1 MKTKLTAFLTLFLVA
16 GLMIQSKAQQHD
28 YGQKSYGIF
37 VHYGWGGT
45 AASQYGCPIS
55 PYPDWTYPQNVDETA
70 NNFDVQGFV
79 DDLEDMNPEY
89 LIFTAWH
96 CWQHPLYPSDVMD
109 SWLGTGHCSQR
120 DVLQEL
126 LDACDAIGLDVY
138 WYIQPSEA
146 HNFSPAEQAAVGY
159 IDRNTQTETY
169 NDFLNE
175 LIAEL
180 TDRYKSQVKG
190 FWFDK
195 GLSYGCT
202 DTERIG
208 NTIRAILPNAVL
220 IANGFAN
227 ESADFGALETKVPSV
242 TFPRDGY
249 IVSNSDEDTWPGYE
263 RSVSFVMD
271 RSWAAEPGSI
281 RYDGTMMFKY
291 TVLQAGVNEEGGG
304 VAWAYGP
311 YPGIPVSYN
320 PGLKDAM
327 VDLGNQ
333 IDEVGESIKNTVPSN
348 SWPSPEGTTI
358 NSLEWGIATR
368 SADGDFEYLHVLKA
382 PVGNTLTIAAPDDG
396 RQYTSAVNLRTGNA
410 CSFSQTSNEI
420 NITLAAGDTWHAID
434 AVIKLTY
441 SGITIG
447 GGNLALNGTA
457 SQSSTDYGGVASRA
471 IDGTTDGAWSEG
483 SVTHTVNEVEPWW
496 EVDLGSE
503 HIIGDIVIYNRT
515 DVPYNNRLSNF
526 TVTVMDGN
534 RNATFSQSFTSYPD
548 PSIIVDGGNAVGQ
561 IIQVKLD
568 DTNPLSLAEVEVY
581 EGEIVESNLALSGTA
596 TQSSTAYAGAASRA
610 IDNDTNGVWEDGSV
624 THTSPEANP
633 WWEVDLGSEYSIGD
647 INIFGRTDECC
658 AGRLSDYT
666 LSVIDGNGVTT
677 YTENFTTYP
686 EATTNAGDAI
696 GQVIR
701 IQSNTTD
708 VALSLAEV
716 QVYEGGGSSPVI
728 NTITIQENETGFCSV
743 EGGVH
748 SNNAGYTGDGFA
760 NTSNVLGN
768 GVNWEISGAAG
779 DYTFSWRYAS
789 TNSRPGDLLVS
800 GATVA
805 NNVLSSASGS
815 WSSWITVSTTVTL
828 GAGVKT
834 VRLEATSA
842 SGLGNIDY
850 MEVTGPDAAV
860 SGCSSGARVG
870 GSDVLSEVSASVFN
884 IYPNPVEGQLN
895 IKLEKGEHAHYHVL
909 NTSGQVV
916 MTGHISNGAAT
927 VDLNDFK
934 KGIYLIK
941 VTGDSTSQIRK
952 VIKK

>member
-1 MKTKLTAFLTLFLVA
+1 M
-16 GLMIQSKAQQHD
+16 
-28 YGQKSYGIF
+28 
-37 VHYGWGGT
+37 
-45 AASQYGCPIS
+45 
-55 PYPDWTYPQNVDETA
+55 
-70 NNFDVQGFV
+70 
-79 DDLEDMNPEY
+79 
-89 LIFTAWH
+89 
-96 CWQHPLYPSDVMD
+96 
-109 SWLGTGHCSQR
+109 
-120 DVLQEL
+120 
-126 LDACDAIGLDVY
+126 
-138 WYIQPSEA
+138 
-146 HNFSPAEQAAVGY
+146 
-159 IDRNTQTETY
+159 
-169 NDFLNE
+169 
-175 LIAEL
+175 
-180 TDRYKSQVKG
+180 
-190 FWFDK
+190 
-195 GLSYGCT
+195 
-202 DTERIG
+202 
-208 NTIRAILPNAVL
+208 
-220 IANGFAN
+220 
-227 ESADFGALETKVPSV
+227 
-242 TFPRDGY
+242 
-249 IVSNSDEDTWPGYE
+249 
-263 RSVSFVMD
+263 
-271 RSWAAEPGSI
+271 
-281 RYDGTMMFKY
+281 
-291 TVLQAGVNEEGGG
+291 
-304 VAWAYGP
+304 
-311 YPGIPVSYN
+311 
-320 PGLKDAM
+320 
-327 VDLGNQ
+327 
-333 IDEVGESIKNTVPSN
+333 
-348 SWPSPEGTTI
+348 
-358 NSLEWGIATR
+358 
-368 SADGDFEYLHVLKA
+368 
-382 PVGNTLTIAAPDDG
+382 
-396 RQYTSAVNLRTGNA
+396 
-410 CSFSQTSNEI
+410 
-420 NITLAAGDTWHAID
+420 
-434 AVIKLTY
+434 
-441 SGITIG
+441 
-447 GGNLALNGTA
+447 NGTA